1 MPTEAKLFKIKP
13 VKWKQFSTDSSYG
26 ARTPFGFARIYWP
39 FGGSGLVLRFDW
51 DRDAS
56 YPCASPEAGKQLAEA
71 HWQQYIKQALIEV
84 EQ

>member
-1 MPTEAKLFKIKP
+1 MSELFRIKP
-13 VKWKQFSTDSSYG
+13 LEWRQFSTDSSYG

-56 YPCASPEAGKQLAEA
+56 YPCASLEEGKQIAEQY
-71 HWQQYIKQALIEV
+71 WQKYIKQTLV
-84 EQ
+84 EQEQQVS